1 MLLLSSSGVT
11 SVGGFRG
18 FGTEVSAVDADSLGI
33 FASLPVV
40 WTQTQTEDFIVGGM
54 IEFTELAATYLEF
67 LAKLLG
73 RD

>member
-1 MLLLSSSGVT
+1 MLLFGSSGVT
-11 SVGGFRG
+11 SVGRLRW

-33 FASLPVV
+33 FASFPVV
-40 WTQTQTEDFIVGGM
+40 RTQTQTEDLILGGM